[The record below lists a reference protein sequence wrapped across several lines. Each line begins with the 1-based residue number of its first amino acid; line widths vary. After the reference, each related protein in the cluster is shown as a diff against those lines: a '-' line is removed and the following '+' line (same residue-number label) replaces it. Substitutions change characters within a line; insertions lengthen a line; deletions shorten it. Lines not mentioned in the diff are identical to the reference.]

1 MMPASV
7 VGLDSLSLDS
17 QNFDVQG
24 LGVQGLGV
32 KSLELH
38 AHAEELPWERSEY
51 EEPDED
57 TEICL
62 YRGRT
67 VNVLKRYL
75 RLSIQ
80 TGRLP
85 SLLGSLHFRARN
97 SSYTLHTFE
106 DAVIFVLDVERC
118 LEELDSGAQDVIARV
133 ILQEH
138 TVDYVARQ
146 MHCRARSM
154 ERKLQEAV
162 DELTKH
168 LLQRGIL
175 SRSRV
180 SSKTC
185 QEAKQGVFPL
195 SDWKEG
201 E

>member
-1 MMPASV
+1 MTSA
-7 VGLDSLSLDS
+7 GLWT
-17 QNFDVQG
+17 
-24 LGVQGLGV
+24 
-32 KSLELH
+32 LELH
-38 AHAEELPWERSEY
+38 AHADELPWDRPDY
-51 EEPDED
+51 EEREED

-118 LEELDSGAQDVIARV
+118 LEKLDRGSQDVIARI

-138 TVDYVARQ
+138 TVEYVARQ
-146 MHCRARSM
+146 MHCRSRSM

-162 DELTKH
+162 DQLSEH
-168 LLQRGIL
+168 LLERGIL
-175 SRSRV
+175 PRSKT
-180 SSKTC
+180 SPKTC
-185 QEAKQGVFPL
+185 QEAKSGIFPL
-195 SDWKEG
+195 TDWKEG